1 MRGTTRDMSDRHEDF
16 LVDLLGG
23 RKTRGSGNQFANP
36 MDGRHNRYEDTMAF
50 AWDGKSTL
58 GNSIG
63 VTRTMWEKAQEQA
76 LGERPMIALRWY
88 LNERLTDAIDLI
100 AIDANDFAELLDL
113 AREGARARAE
123 R

>member
-1 MRGTTRDMSDRHEDF
+1 MRDTTRDMSDRHEDF

-36 MDGRHNRYEDTMAF
+36 MDGRHNRYDDAMAF

-63 VTRTMWEKAQEQA
+63 VTRAMWEKAQEQA